1 VRETERLRGEFFE
14 TANATLPATPFGRT
28 STPELADP
36 SGLIARII
44 AAYRATRATTV
55 GSASVWDN
63 EFFKMKCDVHDA
75 LFAVDQTATQTLLR
89 DPGKTDLFYGFD
101 IPARSTPTDDSKFEL
116 DGLGR
121 YRELLLLSE
130 VLGARRLWNSE
141 APKLTAA
148 LPDVE
153 TMMLQL
159 DQAVGFRIDFPN
171 PFPGEIGL
179 VTSRGIASHRAVQA
193 LYQAARIASLIKE
206 KSRARIAEI
215 GAGMGRTAYYA
226 SKFGSTAY
234 TIIDLPTSNVAQAN
248 FLGRALGPDIISL
261 FGETRSGVRILPPG
275 AFLDGDDHFDLVVN
289 VDSLTEMTAE
299 TAHAYCKAIKAS
311 AGLFLSINHELNPV
325 TVREVCAGQQ
335 MFAHSRLTPQQSQDD
350 VSLARRTPALDWF
363 VRRHFGCRG
372 SHGLV
377 RIRIFHRTSQLGNP
391 VSNFIDG
398 RSLGITLPVCE
409 MPHQNSSSGT
419 VVLGAAPHSGRVEGR
434 TQVADPGVP
443 R

>member
-1 VRETERLRGEFFE
+1 MRRSRVRMIPFQLHRRIPLLRRPFHQRDQLRAERDRIIAERDRAIAERDLAVRETERLRGEFIE

-28 STPELADP
+28 SMPELLDP

-44 AAYRATRATTV
+44 AAYRASTGATTV
-55 GSASVWDN
+55 GSAGVWDS
-63 EFFKMKCDVHDA
+63 EFFKMKRDIHDA
-75 LFAVDQTATQTLLR
+75 LSAVDQTGPQTLLR

-101 IPARSTPTDDSKFEL
+101 IPARSTPTDDPMFEL

-130 VLGARRLWNSE
+130 VLGARRLWNPE

-206 KSRARIAEI
+206 KSRARIAEV

-226 SKFGSTAY
+226 CKFGITDY
-234 TIIDLPTSNVAQAN
+234 TIIDLPMSNVAQAN
-248 FLGRALGPDIISL
+248 FLGRALGPDMISL
-261 FGETRSGVRILPPG
+261 FGENRPGVRILPPG

-289 VDSLTEMTAE
+289 VNSLTEMTAN
-299 TAHAYCKAIKAS
+299 TALAYCKAIKAS

-335 MFAHSRLTPQQSQDD
+335 MFAHSRTPYWMRNGYAEE
-350 VSLARRTPALDWF
+350 LF
-363 VRRHFGCRG
+363 
-372 SHGLV
+372 
-377 RIRIFHRTSQLGNP
+377 
-391 VSNFIDG
+391 
-398 RSLGITLPVCE
+398 TL
-409 MPHQNSSSGT
+409 
-419 VVLGAAPHSGRVEGR
+419 
-434 TQVADPGVP
+434 
-443 R
+443 

>member
-1 VRETERLRGEFFE
+1 
-14 TANATLPATPFGRT
+14 
-28 STPELADP
+28 
-36 SGLIARII
+36 
-44 AAYRATRATTV
+44 
-55 GSASVWDN
+55 
-63 EFFKMKCDVHDA
+63 MKCDVHDA

-101 IPARSTPTDDSKFEL
+101 IPARSTPTDDPKFEL

-171 PFPGEIGL
+171 PFPDEIGL

-226 SKFGSTAY
+226 RKFGITDY
-234 TIIDLPTSNVAQAN
+234 TIIDLPMSNVAQAN
-248 FLGRALGPDIISL
+248 FLGRALGPDMISL
-261 FGETRSGVRILPPG
+261 FGENRPGVRILPPG

-335 MFAHSRLTPQQSQDD
+335 MFAHSRTPYWMRNGY
-350 VSLARRTPALDWF
+350 VEELF
-363 VRRHFGCRG
+363 
-372 SHGLV
+372 
-377 RIRIFHRTSQLGNP
+377 
-391 VSNFIDG
+391 
-398 RSLGITLPVCE
+398 TL
-409 MPHQNSSSGT
+409 
-419 VVLGAAPHSGRVEGR
+419 
-434 TQVADPGVP
+434 
-443 R
+443 

>member
-1 VRETERLRGEFFE
+1 MEQRDQLRAERDHAIVERDLAVRETERLRGEFIE

-28 STPELADP
+28 AMPELVDP

-44 AAYRATRATTV
+44 AAYRASTGATT
-55 GSASVWDN
+55 GSAGVWDS
-63 EFFKMKCDVHDA
+63 EIFKMKRDVHDA
-75 LFAVDQTATQTLLR
+75 LFAVDQTAAQTLLR
-89 DPGKTDLFYGFD
+89 DPGKTNLFYGFD
-101 IPARSTPTDDSKFEL
+101 MPARSMPTNDPKFAL

-141 APKLTAA
+141 APTRTAA

-171 PFPGEIGL
+171 PFPDEIGL

-193 LYQAARIASLIKE
+193 LYQAARIVSLIKE

-226 SKFGSTAY
+226 RKIGITDY
-234 TIIDLPTSNVAQAN
+234 TIIDLPMSNVAQAN
-248 FLGRALGPDIISL
+248 FLGRALGPDMISL
-261 FGETRSGVRILPPG
+261 FGENRPGVRILPPG
-275 AFLDGDDHFDLVVN
+275 AFLEGDDHFDLVVN

-325 TVREVCAGQQ
+325 TVREVFAGQQ
-335 MFAHSRLTPQQSQDD
+335 LFTHSRTPYWMRNGY
-350 VSLARRTPALDWF
+350 VEELFAL
-363 VRRHFGCRG
+363 
-372 SHGLV
+372 
-377 RIRIFHRTSQLGNP
+377 
-391 VSNFIDG
+391 
-398 RSLGITLPVCE
+398 
-409 MPHQNSSSGT
+409 
-419 VVLGAAPHSGRVEGR
+419 
-434 TQVADPGVP
+434 
-443 R
+443 

>member
-1 VRETERLRGEFFE
+1 MEQRDQLRAERDRISAERDHAIAGRDLAVRETERLRGEFIE

-28 STPELADP
+28 SMPELVDP

-44 AAYRATRATTV
+44 AAYRASTAATTV
-55 GSASVWDN
+55 ASASVWDS
-63 EFFKMKCDVHDA
+63 EFFKMKRDIHDA
-75 LFAVDQTATQTLLR
+75 LFAVDQTAPQTLLR

-101 IPARSTPTDDSKFEL
+101 IPARSTPTDDPKFEL

-153 TMMLQL
+153 TMMSQL
-159 DQAVGFRIDFPN
+159 DHAVGFRIDFPN
-171 PFPGEIGL
+171 PFPDEIGL
-179 VTSRGIASHRAVQA
+179 ATSRGIASHRAVQA

-215 GAGMGRTAYYA
+215 GAGLGRTAYYS
-226 SKFGSTAY
+226 SKFGITDY
-234 TIIDLPTSNVAQAN
+234 TIIDLPMSNVAQAN
-248 FLGRALGPDIISL
+248 FLVRALGPDMIAL
-261 FGETRSGVRILPPG
+261 FGENRPGVRILPPG
-275 AFLDGDDHFDLVVN
+275 AFLDSNDHFDLVVN

-299 TAHAYCKAIKAS
+299 TAHAYCQAIKAS

-335 MFAHSRLTPQQSQDD
+335 MFAHSRTPYWMRNGY
-350 VSLARRTPALDWF
+350 VEELF
-363 VRRHFGCRG
+363 
-372 SHGLV
+372 
-377 RIRIFHRTSQLGNP
+377 
-391 VSNFIDG
+391 
-398 RSLGITLPVCE
+398 TL
-409 MPHQNSSSGT
+409 
-419 VVLGAAPHSGRVEGR
+419 
-434 TQVADPGVP
+434 
-443 R
+443 